1 MSDYQSEV
9 WQGHTVTHNVG
20 LLSSAHKISVSKL
33 YRAMS
38 IDRPFL
44 YPNCSYARILLGG
57 KDINYCCVHN
67 VRSFRNAVRNEIG
80 L

>member
-1 MSDYQSEV
+1 M
-9 WQGHTVTHNVG
+9 GF
-20 LLSSAHKISVSKL
+20 LSGAHKISVSEL

-44 YPNCSYARILLGG
+44 YPNCSYAGILSGG
-57 KDINYCCVHN
+57 KEIDYSCVYN
-67 VRSFRNAVRNEIG
+67 VRSVRNVVRNEIG